1 MIKKL
6 ASVILL
12 SVLFTATALA
22 KSHICTSFDHYTRTI
37 TDGTKFQ
44 CTGGLPNMT
53 LKEIIA
59 QGYRIVSI
67 AASNISYGDPKVHD
81 YLDWAIVIEKDSE
94 K

>member
-1 MIKKL
+1 
-6 ASVILL
+6 
-12 SVLFTATALA
+12 
-22 KSHICTSFDHYTRTI
+22 
-37 TDGTKFQ
+37 
-44 CTGGLPNMT
+44 MT